1 MFEEIIDK
9 KLKTAL
15 DALKS
20 SVAGSKVYSAESVN
34 KSGLSE
40 FIKTFV
46 AVEAKEELT
55 REYLYGLIEK
65 AVKLN
70 LNYTLRPK
78 WTLLNFLFG
87 NIDSKPAKEILRKAE
102 VFQFYL
108 YYIDGVRSFGDEESQ
123 LTIMYKQVESMLNET
138 DRIIYDKLIND
149 ITSLKL
155 KNFFLQIFR
164 LKYGEEKEISLDMY
178 VPFIFIRLYLED
190 KGFTDLLKKF
200 SQIDDLKDDTDV
212 ELKTII
218 KIFTGKYK
226 YYTKETARTSPGNSP
241 AEKSASAD
249 SGHQQENIND
259 SESGNSESGDSVIE
273 FINDIPEAE
282 NVQENFYSRELL
294 GSEEEKNELLTEII
308 GNEDKK
314 ELRIKR
320 LFKEDE
326 LNMITKRIFKS
337 NRYTMYEV
345 FEELENLRDWREAT
359 EYLKGAFKK
368 NKVNLYDKGVILF
381 VDILNDYFERRQ
393 N

>member
-1 MFEEIIDK
+1 MFEGIIDK
-9 KLKTAL
+9 RLKIAREAVAGL
-15 DALKS
+15 RNISKS
-20 SVAGSKVYSAESVN
+20 SVS

-40 FIKTFV
+40 FIKSFI
-46 AVEAKEELT
+46 AEEAKEELT
-55 REYLYGLIEK
+55 RESLDGLIEK

-78 WTLLNFLFG
+78 WTILNFLFG
-87 NIDSKPAKEILRKAE
+87 ALDSKPTNEILRKAE

-108 YYIDGVRSFGDEESQ
+108 YYIDGVKSFGDDESQ
-123 LTIMYKQVESMLNET
+123 FTIMQKPVEAMLNET
-138 DRIIYDKLIND
+138 NRIIYDKLIND

-164 LKYGEEKEISLDMY
+164 LKYGDDKEISLDMY

-190 KGFTDLLKKF
+190 KGFPDLLKKF
-200 SQIDDLKDDTDV
+200 SEIDNLKDDTDV

-226 YYTKETARTSPGNSP
+226 HYTPETAVITSDEKPE
-241 AEKSASAD
+241 AEVSE
-249 SGHQQENIND
+249 QPQENTNAGKIKK
-259 SESGNSESGDSVIE
+259 SESGKSAIE

-282 NVQENFYSRELL
+282 KVQENFYSEELL
-294 GSEEEKNELLTEII
+294 NSEEEKKELLTEVIE
-308 GNEDKK
+308 NEDKK
-314 ELRIKR
+314 ELRLKR

-359 EYLKGAFKK
+359 EYLKEAFKK

>member
-1 MFEEIIDK
+1 MFEGIIEK
-9 KLKTAL
+9 RLKTARA
-15 DALKS
+15 ALSGFKDLS
-20 SVAGSKVYSAESVN
+20 IESI
-34 KSGLSE
+34 SRSELSE
-40 FIKTFV
+40 FIKTFI
-46 AVEAKEELT
+46 AVEAKDELT
-55 REYLYGLIEK
+55 RESLDSLLEK

-87 NIDSKPAKEILRKAE
+87 NFDSKPAKEILKKAE

-108 YYIDGVRSFGDEESQ
+108 YYIDGVYSLGSDDDPQAGTTRIA
-123 LTIMYKQVESMLNET
+123 IMQKQVEAMLKDT
-138 DRIIYDKLIND
+138 DRIIYDKLVND

-155 KNFFLQIFR
+155 KNFFLQVFR
-164 LKYGEEKEISLDMY
+164 LKYGDEKEISLDMY
-178 VPFIFIRLYLED
+178 VPFIFIRLFLED
-190 KGFTDLLKKF
+190 KGFPDLLEKF
-200 SQIDDLKDDTDV
+200 RQIEDLKDETSI

-226 YYTKETARTSPGNSP
+226 HTSSEQLPSEETQTPIEQPQEITNSNKNRKSKSDKKLTEVINEIP
-241 AEKSASAD
+241 RAEKK
-249 SGHQQENIND
+249 
-259 SESGNSESGDSVIE
+259 
-273 FINDIPEAE
+273 
-282 NVQENFYSRELL
+282 QENFYTDDLL
-294 GSEEEKNELLTEII
+294 NSEEEKKELPTEII
-308 GNEDKK
+308 ENEDKK

-345 FEELENLRDWREAT
+345 FEELENLRDWREVT
-359 EYLKGAFKK
+359 EYLKEAFKK

-381 VDILNDYFERRQ
+381 VNILNDYFERRQ